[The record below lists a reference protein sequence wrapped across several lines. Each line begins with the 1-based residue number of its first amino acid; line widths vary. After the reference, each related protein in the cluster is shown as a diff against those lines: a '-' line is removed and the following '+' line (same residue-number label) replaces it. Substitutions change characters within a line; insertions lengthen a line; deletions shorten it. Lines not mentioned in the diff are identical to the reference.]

1 MIEAILP
8 PTIHSFDAFGD
19 PTDAVLMPAEEE
31 LVRQVAEKRRRE
43 FTTARHCVRK
53 AMERLGLPPAPILP
67 GAYGEPCWPPG
78 LIGSITHCDGY
89 RAAAVGAVGGT
100 VGIDAEPDAPLPPG
114 VEEAV
119 TLPGEREML
128 RRLAYDHPGVS
139 WDRLLFSAKESV
151 YKAWFPL
158 TRRWLDFQ
166 DAAIVLDPERGAFHA
181 RLMTPGPRW
190 RGRQLTGFHGRWTVG
205 RGLLLTAIAMIEPA
219 PSASSTVPPASV
231 PRPGLRARGAAR

>member
-8 PTIHSFDAFGD
+8 ATIHSFDAFGD
-19 PTDAVLMPAEEE
+19 PPEAVLLPEEAE
-31 LVRQVAEKRRRE
+31 LVRQVADKRRRE

-53 AMERLGLPPAPILP
+53 AMERLGLPPTPVLT
-67 GAYGEPCWPPG
+67 GSYGEPRWPPG
-78 LIGSITHCDGY
+78 IIGSITHCDGY

-119 TLPGEREML
+119 TLPAEREML
-128 RRLAYDHPGVS
+128 RRLAADHPGVS

-158 TRRWLDFQ
+158 ARRWLDFQ
-166 DAAIVLDPERGAFHA
+166 DASIVLDPERRTFHA
-181 RLMTPGPRW
+181 RLLVPGPRR
-190 RGRQLTGFHGRWTVG
+190 RGRPLTGFDGRWTAG
-205 RGLLLTAIAMIEPA
+205 NGLLLTAIAMIEPA
-219 PSASSTVPPASV
+219 APLSV
-231 PRPGLRARGAAR
+231 PRQVRRIEGAAR